1 MRQWPV
7 DDGEGKNIISSN
19 ITAIRSQYQVNTVGA
34 LISDGA
40 VEMRK
45 AAERTKTIVA
55 LIKTSVGIRK
65 LNTDAINS

>member
-1 MRQWPV
+1 M

-40 VEMRK
+40 VERRK
-45 AAERTKTIVA
+45 ATERTKTIVA

-65 LNTDAINS
+65 LNTVAIPS